1 MMKILSGKA
10 GLPVYALAA
19 SLLISTSVS
28 TSAYAEEKAAEEKS
42 GFWGT
47 VTSFF
52 DGDEKSEAKEDA
64 AESNEEKK
72 DADKEESDE
81 KSEKSED
88 KKTSKE
94 EEKEADKSSEKDMKE
109 TDEEK
114 SEKSE
119 DESDAKESDEKKKD
133 AKKEETEEESSLKT
147 RTGQPSLAFFAPQYS
162 PEEMKQIL
170 LVELVRPAAK
180 QQG

>member
-88 KKTSKE
+88 
-94 EEKEADKSSEKDMKE
+94 
-109 TDEEK
+109 
-114 SEKSE
+114 
-119 DESDAKESDEKKKD
+119 ESDAKESDEKKKD

-170 LVELVRPAAK
+170 LVELVRAAAK